1 MRSEAVCYA
10 LVICL
15 IEHNLEDSSIT
26 NTHQQLLNT
35 YLKTEIEPDTTE
47 TLGTSKLASTQI

>member
-1 MRSEAVCYA
+1 MEAVCYA

-26 NTHQQLLNT
+26 NTHQQQLLNT
-35 YLKTEIEPDTTE
+35 YLKIEMEPEIME
-47 TLGTSKLASTQI
+47 TVGHF

>member
-1 MRSEAVCYA
+1 MRLEAVCYA

-35 YLKTEIEPDTTE
+35 YLKTEMEPDTME
-47 TLGTSKLASTQI
+47 TLGTFKLVSTQF